1 MAEHGSHKYELKRNR
16 IRNDLDD
23 IGIPDKRADEMANDI
38 LANPNRVRGRTR
50 LPNPKLLRYL
60 RRLTRKAAA
69 HGPEGRR
76 S

>member
-1 MAEHGSHKYELKRNR
+1 MAEHGSHKYETKRNR

-23 IGIPDKRADEMANDI
+23 HGIPDKRADDLANDI
-38 LANPNRVRGRTR
+38 LEKGNSREARR

-60 RRLTRKAAA
+60 RRLTRKAGAN
-69 HGPEGRR
+69 GPEGRR